1 MTTHTHIHTS
11 AFKISQAGW
20 KVMISSLSVCQLKER
35 TAGVWKDRVRNQTR
49 QGLMTFSVWLMT
61 LINMGIN
68 LWKIITFKTNCLH
81 FICLQQYQALFLVWW
96 IVDDCEIGLGPFMS
110 KLSRFNYIYVTP
122 TKSEW
127 KWKNWEAKEISYP
140 AHHQLHQY
148 KCFVVRP

>member
-1 MTTHTHIHTS
+1 
-11 AFKISQAGW
+11 
-20 KVMISSLSVCQLKER
+20 MISNLSVCQLKER
-35 TAGVWKDRVRNQTR
+35 TDWCLERSSQKSDETR
-49 QGLMTFSVWLMT
+49 INDIFS
-61 LINMGIN
+61 LIDASHMGIN

-127 KWKNWEAKEISYP
+127 KWKKLRGKRNIITSTPSIIPIQVLCSKAI
-140 AHHQLHQY
+140 AFHQSNPNDFLY
-148 KCFVVRP
+148 F